1 MKFKIFSLLEKCYKI
16 VTAIVVIGATIGC
29 FMYYDRL
36 DDKSDTF
43 IIATVYAAFLFIV
56 GLFLSFMSNSISN
69 KLYERK
75 NEYIMLKRLNEIF
88 STSCMTSLNTY
99 RDICFSVISFQT
111 FSGRTKEYVSGDE
124 KKKAIAHVVPL
135 EYTKGSQLQI
145 DDQDLNQKNH
155 YIKEI
160 GFKYEPKLE
169 KIEDSY
175 TKAYYNLKKEIQDSI
190 NTYIVQNNIE
200 LNIKGGFFELD
211 LLETNYEDWCKES
224 VSDNSSEKQE
234 DLIEYIYNIIN
245 QKQEDF
251 SNLEEKKKDLVKY
264 YKKCHNRIQRNL
276 KRMNHTYGNRLE
288 FVINTK
294 EDVLEELRLL
304 LDRVEKI
311 GSDIESKVSESID
324 LVNECDEKICGMYSK
339 LQDLYEGIVS
349 EIQTDIVMLEEDLG
363 IEFDTK
369 DKFKEFIRK
378 HKE

>member
-1 MKFKIFSLLEKCYKI
+1 MFFSD
-16 VTAIVVIGATIGC
+16 
-29 FMYYDRL
+29 F
-36 DDKSDTF
+36 F
-43 IIATVYAAFLFIV
+43 
-56 GLFLSFMSNSISN
+56 SNFFWKN
-69 KLYERK
+69 KR
-75 NEYIMLKRLNEIF
+75 
-88 STSCMTSLNTY
+88 
-99 RDICFSVISFQT
+99 ICQW
-111 FSGRTKEYVSGDE
+111 RW

-155 YIKEI
+155 YIKDI

-175 TKAYYNLKKEIQDSI
+175 TKAYYNLKKEIQDNI
-190 NTYIVQNNIE
+190 NTYIVPNNIE

-276 KRMNHTYGNRLE
+276 K
-288 FVINTK
+288 K
-294 EDVLEELRLL
+294 
-304 LDRVEKI
+304 
-311 GSDIESKVSESID
+311 
-324 LVNECDEKICGMYSK
+324 DEPYIWKS
-339 LQDLYEGIVS
+339 
-349 EIQTDIVMLEEDLG
+349 
-363 IEFDTK
+363 FR
-369 DKFKEFIRK
+369 IRN
-378 HKE
+378 